1 MLRERIL
8 QQATDLFS
16 LHGIKNVSMDDLA
29 SSLGIS
35 KRTIY
40 KNFKNKEDIL
50 KSCILVSQQ
59 NMNRTMNEI
68 ISQSENVVYGCL
80 QIINHYKYTRLPAAT
95 FWEDIYKYYPEIYQ
109 CILEDVEKSNIYL
122 KRLLKEGIKDNYFRK
137 NLNFDE
143 TIFMLDI
150 SSCIK
155 ISGIYSVRVSLS
167 RTDLIFNIMVNM
179 LRGISTGKG
188 IEIIDKYIADLPHS
202 NN

>member
-1 MLRERIL
+1 
-8 QQATDLFS
+8 
-16 LHGIKNVSMDDLA
+16 MDDLA

-40 KNFKNKEDIL
+40 KNFKSKEDIL
-50 KSCILVSQQ
+50 KNCILVSQE
-59 NMNRTMNEI
+59 NRNHRVIEI
-68 ISQSENVVYGCL
+68 MRQSENIMYGCL
-80 QIINHYKYTRLPAAT
+80 QIINDYKYTRLPTAI
-95 FWEDIYKYYPEIYQ
+95 FWEDVYKYYPEIYQ

-122 KRLLKEGIKDNYFRK
+122 KRLLKVGIKDNYFRK

-150 SSCIK
+150 STYIK
-155 ISGIYSVRVSLS
+155 ISGIYSIRVSLS

-179 LRGISTGKG
+179 LRGISTDKG
-188 IEIIDKYIADLPHS
+188 IEIIDEYIANLPNS

>member
-1 MLRERIL
+1 MLRERII

-16 LHGIKNVSMDDLA
+16 FHGIKNVSMDDLA

-40 KNFKNKEDIL
+40 QYFKNKEDIL
-50 KSCILVSQQ
+50 KNCILVFQE
-59 NMNRTMNEI
+59 NRDRRVIEI
-68 ISQSENVVYGCL
+68 MRQSENVVYGCL
-80 QIINHYKYTRLPAAT
+80 QVINEYKYTRLPT
-95 FWEDIYKYYPEIYQ
+95 VIFWDDIYKYYPETYQ
-109 CILEDVEKSNIYL
+109 CILEDAEKSAVYL

-143 TIFMLDI
+143 TVLMLDI
-150 SSCIK
+150 STCIK
-155 ISGIYSVRVSLS
+155 ISGDYSVRVPLS
-167 RTDLIFNIMVNM
+167 RTDMISNIMVNM
-179 LRGISTGKG
+179 LRGISTPRG